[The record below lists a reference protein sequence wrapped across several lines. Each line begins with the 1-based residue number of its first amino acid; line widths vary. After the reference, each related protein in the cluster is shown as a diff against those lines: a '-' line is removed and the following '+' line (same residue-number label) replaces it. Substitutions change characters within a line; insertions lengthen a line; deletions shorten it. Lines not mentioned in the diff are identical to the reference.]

1 MIKKKPAKGKPVAKS
16 KSVAKPK
23 PSPKVAK
30 KPLAKKSA
38 AKKAT
43 KAKPAKR
50 APKAPP
56 KKNRVGR
63 PRLDVATQN
72 MRVSKTFAQVIE
84 SIANS
89 ATPPVSMVRAA
100 DMMLEQA
107 SAAQGKPIDLTR
119 HPVYEGTPPPM
130 VHNDHGKS
138 DEPVVEVPPVEQ
150 LTYGGEPDDDRDP
163 PHDDTLDND
172 DDDDDEGEG
181 DEVD

>member
-38 AKKAT
+38 A
-43 KAKPAKR
+43 
-50 APKAPP
+50 